1 VNVEATMKE
10 KTKRYAFQVFL
21 SQDESERFEDHAN
34 KTGIKKYVI
43 VRKALVKYLDEQEA
57 RK

>member
-1 VNVEATMKE
+1 MKE

>member
-1 VNVEATMKE
+1 MKE

-21 SQDESERFEDHAN
+21 SQDESERFEDYAN

-43 VRKALVKYLDEQEA
+43 VRKALVKYLDEQKVEN
-57 RK
+57 